1 LAQNWVKDG
10 REGHIHPQH
19 TQDIS
24 YFGTF
29 GSMDRKGGGEG
40 IIGGIPGVTIVLSG
54 LGDCMY
60 VEYMINQFG

>member
-1 LAQNWVKDG
+1 MKDG
-10 REGHIHPQH
+10 RKGHTHPQH

-54 LGDCMY
+54 LGDCM
-60 VEYMINQFG
+60 